1 MVGRRRDEVLDDIR
15 ESGKPVRGVRR
26 AGLSDFQ
33 THLEAIIVDDIY
45 KLVSSD
51 EIVPLEVSLVH
62 IPEFDSADTGIFLA
76 DFPDELQRK
85 GTLGSPAQ
93 CHILIPLIICL
104 L

>member
-1 MVGRRRDEVLDDIR
+1 M
-15 ESGKPVRGVRR
+15 RGVRR

-45 KLVSSD
+45 KLVSSY
-51 EIVPLEVSLVH
+51 EIIPLEVSLVH
-62 IPEFDSADTGIFLA
+62 VPEFDSADTGIFLT
-76 DFPDELQRK
+76 DIPDELQRK

-93 CHILIPLIICL
+93 RHILIPLIICL

>member
-1 MVGRRRDEVLDDIR
+1 M
-15 ESGKPVRGVRR
+15 RGVRR

-51 EIVPLEVSLVH
+51 EIVPLEVSLH